1 MEGQMYWWRNAK
13 SSEEKIGFTTN
24 AKTSFNLFISLRI
37 ERNILVDL
45 LANDSL
51 SKHLL
56 SPYNGVFDR
65 HRRYRSSQAS
75 VRHSVLAQRWPNARL
90 SALPNSNF
98 YITAQD
104 LP

>member
-1 MEGQMYWWRNAK
+1 ME
-13 SSEEKIGFTTN
+13 SSEEVRERSDWIEVRRDASY

-51 SKHLL
+51 SKHFL

-65 HRRYRSSQAS
+65 HRRYCNSK
-75 VRHSVLAQRWPNARL
+75 VSVLGSEN
-90 SALPNSNF
+90 NNF
-98 YITAQD
+98 NITAQD